1 MPIRKDDYFCEI
13 FIEKSCQKFANLSQD
28 IAVVR
33 QVYTTWLFKPPIIT
47 PQTMSDV
54 RSTPMADSAS
64 SPPAAGTWSFTSA
77 NIITKPCIST
87 QHLRA
92 L

>member
-33 QVYTTWLFKPPIIT
+33 QVW
-47 PQTMSDV
+47 QMQ
-54 RSTPMADSAS
+54 AS
-64 SPPAAGTWSFTSA
+64 S
-77 NIITKPCIST
+77 
-87 QHLRA
+87 LV
-92 L
+92 

>member
-33 QVYTTWLFKPPIIT
+33 QVY
-47 PQTMSDV
+47 
-54 RSTPMADSAS
+54 
-64 SPPAAGTWSFTSA
+64 A
-77 NIITKPCIST
+77 NC
-87 QHLRA
+87 H
-92 L
+92 

>member
-33 QVYTTWLFKPPIIT
+33 QVSQSICTRCVRIIKG
-47 PQTMSDV
+47 V
-54 RSTPMADSAS
+54 AYWV
-64 SPPAAGTWSFTSA
+64 GL
-77 NIITKPCIST
+77 ISNT
-87 QHLRA
+87 RAKQISKRGHLDT
-92 L
+92 LP

>member
-33 QVYTTWLFKPPIIT
+33 QVLFMHVFYVNISVFLRMHSSFRRAEISIFGGGIFPGGRLVFYFCWRNYLYISII
-47 PQTMSDV
+47 
-54 RSTPMADSAS
+54 
-64 SPPAAGTWSFTSA
+64 
-77 NIITKPCIST
+77 
-87 QHLRA
+87 
-92 L
+92 

>member
-33 QVYTTWLFKPPIIT
+33 QVGYRFEYTIDT
-47 PQTMSDV
+47 
-54 RSTPMADSAS
+54 RGG
-64 SPPAAGTWSFTSA
+64 GT
-77 NIITKPCIST
+77 I
-87 QHLRA
+87 L
-92 L
+92 

>member
-33 QVYTTWLFKPPIIT
+33 QVLPSSLLLAVAKVAFGRVMPYLCCLFAAFYISYVP
-47 PQTMSDV
+47 
-54 RSTPMADSAS
+54 RRNPMAGWRSRVNTRLD
-64 SPPAAGTWSFTSA
+64 
-77 NIITKPCIST
+77 
-87 QHLRA
+87 
-92 L
+92 

>member
-33 QVYTTWLFKPPIIT
+33 QVLVSLVPEGLGP
-47 PQTMSDV
+47 
-54 RSTPMADSAS
+54 R
-64 SPPAAGTWSFTSA
+64 
-77 NIITKPCIST
+77 
-87 QHLRA
+87 RA
-92 L
+92 